1 MTATIKE
8 SVRGTLR
15 QESESVGNIFEKLDM
30 GAVEQL
36 VEMLCS
42 LCLLYTSSAC
52 AAAYRR
58 YSRCQA

>member
-42 LCLLYTSSAC
+42 LEG
-52 AAAYRR
+52 RV
-58 YSRCQA
+58 